1 MVLATG
7 VLIRKDSVVRFPG
20 SQQNQRLHYL
30 QNFNSQNP
38 KVRVLN
44 LNGSRF
50 FFGSTVF
57 GCKTPHGSTV
67 PRLKPEFLEDT
78 QDKMS
83 SIREEEASK
92 YNEEA
97 ACEIKGNQ

>member
-1 MVLATG
+1 M
-7 VLIRKDSVVRFPG
+7 DPC
-20 SQQNQRLHYL
+20 
-30 QNFNSQNP
+30 
-38 KVRVLN
+38 
-44 LNGSRF
+44 F

-78 QDKMS
+78 QDQMS

>member
-1 MVLATG
+1 MDPGFFLGQQFLDVKPPWFIMVP
-7 VLIRKDSVVRFPG
+7 R
-20 SQQNQRLHYL
+20 
-30 QNFNSQNP
+30 
-38 KVRVLN
+38 
-44 LNGSRF
+44 
-50 FFGSTVF
+50 
-57 GCKTPHGSTV
+57 V

-78 QDKMS
+78 QDQMS